1 MNLVNSETVRDPR
14 TNFRMIRQNFDCD
27 CTDRVME
34 ARREWADEIARVL
47 YGLVDSDEANVQQ
60 RLHIYQVLRGE
71 EEPVD

>member
-1 MNLVNSETVRDPR
+1 
-14 TNFRMIRQNFDCD
+14 
-27 CTDRVME
+27 ME

>member
-1 MNLVNSETVRDPR
+1 MRLIDSETVKDSR
-14 TNFRMIRQNFDCD
+14 TGLRMIRQNFDCD

-47 YGLVDSDEANVQQ
+47 YGLVDCDQANLQQ